1 MNVIQINW
9 ILITDIWILYYDKK
23 ISKISLQ
30 YLTIFVARPSSF
42 MQIHISTDTIH
53 SRERLYKYNGIWI
66 ENCFTYYTV
75 NIL

>member
-30 YLTIFVARPSSF
+30 
-42 MQIHISTDTIH
+42 
-53 SRERLYKYNGIWI
+53 
-66 ENCFTYYTV
+66 
-75 NIL
+75 

>member
-30 YLTIFVARPSSF
+30 QLTIFVARPRIF
-42 MQIHISTDTIH
+42 MQIHISTDTIY
-53 SRERLYKYNGIWI
+53 SRERLYEYNGI
-66 ENCFTYYTV
+66 
-75 NIL
+75 